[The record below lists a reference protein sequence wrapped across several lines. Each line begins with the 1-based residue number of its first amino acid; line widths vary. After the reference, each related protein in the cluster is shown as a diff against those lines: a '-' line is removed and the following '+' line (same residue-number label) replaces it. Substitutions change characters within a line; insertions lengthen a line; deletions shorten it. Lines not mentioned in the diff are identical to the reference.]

1 MAALT
6 SAGVH
11 VVKSPADI
19 GGAVKQALRAS

>member
-6 SAGVH
+6 AAGVH

-19 GGAVKQALRAS
+19 GAAVAKALGSR